1 MLAVTPT
8 SPCVVLAVNL
18 NPFPVGVSVGT
29 FTPHH
34 VGREALREAVR
45 VVRPN
50 GLLCLSLRDDFL
62 LDGANGF
69 GDCLAGLV
77 SSGAL
82 EPVHVTEPELY
93 TPHLHYTLQ
102 GSVG

>member
-1 MLAVTPT
+1 M
-8 SPCVVLAVNL
+8 
-18 NPFPVGVSVGT
+18 SVGT
-29 FTPHH
+29 FTPKH
-34 VGREALREAVR
+34 VGREALRESVR

-62 LDGANGF
+62 LDGANGL

-82 EPVHVTEPELY
+82 EPVHMTEPELY
-93 TPHLHYTLQ
+93 TPRVSQDITFRCWLYRVAVL
-102 GSVG
+102 GAPPKS